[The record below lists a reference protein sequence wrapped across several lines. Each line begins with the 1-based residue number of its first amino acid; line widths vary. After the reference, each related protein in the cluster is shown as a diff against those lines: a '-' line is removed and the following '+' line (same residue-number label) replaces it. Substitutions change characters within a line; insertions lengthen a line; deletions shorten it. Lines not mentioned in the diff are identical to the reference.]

1 MHGYIQNF
9 YQVTLMNTDF
19 RMNTDCRRVVYT
31 GQYGQLLLV
40 SLKPGEETGFE
51 G

>member
-19 RMNTDCRRVVYT
+19 RMNTDCRRVVST
-31 GQYGQLLLV
+31 GQYGQLLLD
-40 SLKPGEETGFE
+40 SLKPGEETGFK